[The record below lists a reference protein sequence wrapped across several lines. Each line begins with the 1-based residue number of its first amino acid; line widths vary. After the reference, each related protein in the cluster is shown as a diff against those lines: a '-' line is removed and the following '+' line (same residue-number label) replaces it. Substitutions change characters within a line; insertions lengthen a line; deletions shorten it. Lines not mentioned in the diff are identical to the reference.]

1 MPTASPSSAI
11 PCGSGACPR
20 FRRCGG
26 SDPPRHRSSR
36 ASPAPTETA
45 IPCGS
50 GACPRFRRCGGSDP
64 PRHRSS
70 RASPAPTETAIPL
83 ERGLPAIQT
92 LRWIRPTASP
102 LFAGKPGSKKNRNP
116 VGARLAR
123 DSDAAVDQAHRV
135 TALRGRARR
144 QQKPQSPVGAVL
156 ARDSDA
162 AMSQAHRGNVVLT
175 QRVIS
180 YLQEA
185 IPRWLLPTQYRESIA
200 AHGSVPPLLGHAVC
214 RQSAAGIPR
223 R

>member
-1 MPTASPSSAI
+1 MTSRVFDQYPTRT
-11 PCGSGACPR
+11 C
-20 FRRCGG
+20 
-26 SDPPRHRSSR
+26 PPRHRPPQ
-36 ASPAPTETA
+36 SPVAA
-45 IPCGS
+45 
-50 GACPRFRRCGGSDP
+50 
-64 PRHRSS
+64 
-70 RASPAPTETAIPL
+70 
-83 ERGLPAIQT
+83 
-92 LRWIRPTASP
+92 
-102 LFAGKPGSKKNRNP
+102 
-116 VGARLAR
+116 VLAR

-135 TALRGRARR
+135 TALRGQARLQQKPQSPVGAVLAR
-144 QQKPQSPVGAVL
+144 DSDAAVDQTHRVTALRGQARLQQKPQSPVGAVL

-162 AMSQAHRGNVVLT
+162 AMSQAHRGNVVFT